1 MDEYQKSMQNQEDV
15 ESDNPEPPERQGEQT
30 PEEEQ
35 EVPIE
40 WDGSEAEL
48 VADDTAEYE
57 EQQTGIKLSYILRQE
72 EILECLKKSGF
83 IKTTGTRAV
92 AETVILAVL
101 AVVFFVTYLLQQ
113 NTNALFFSIISLLLI
128 AVIWI
133 VPQQGMKHRAK
144 ELTDGKEIHMEIY
157 PDTIVM
163 GQGEG
168 RWEIPLD
175 GTSEC
180 EQDGSLFLIYS
191 QDRTVILPLRSVEP
205 SVLPEVQAMIVSGTQ
220 PKQE

>member
-1 MDEYQKSMQNQEDV
+1 MDEYQKTLRDQDDA
-15 ESDNPEPPERQGEQT
+15 ESDSPEPPERQGEQP
-30 PEEEQ
+30 PEDEQ
-35 EVPIE
+35 EDIIE

-48 VADDTAEYE
+48 VADDAAEYE

-92 AETVILAVL
+92 AETVILVAL
-101 AVVFFVTYLLQQ
+101 AVVFIVTYFLQK
-113 NTNALFFSIISLLLI
+113 NANSLVFGVISLLLI

-133 VPQQGMKHRAK
+133 VPQQGMKRRAK
-144 ELTDGKEIHMEIY
+144 DLADGKEIQMEIY
-157 PDTIVM
+157 PDNIVM

-175 GTSEC
+175 GTSES
-180 EQDGSLFLIYS
+180 EEDSNLLLIYS
-191 QDRTVILPLRSVEP
+191 QDRTVILPLRCVEP
-205 SVLPEVQAMIVSGTQ
+205 SVLPEVQAMVISGTQ
-220 PKQE
+220 PKQK